1 MKVCDFGLSRVK
13 QSTFLTS
20 KSHGGTPEWMAPGE
34 RDSSRREGH
43 HAPTSAAAWEEHV
56 CSNKCAAPPPT
67 HCPPLIPTTEILRNE
82 PSDEKAD
89 VYSFG
94 VILYE
99 LVTGLEPWSSLNPM
113 QVCITQGHYTPWGL
127 SPLLVV

>member
-1 MKVCDFGLSRVK
+1 MQLQSIPN
-13 QSTFLTS
+13 QSTALLHNATLTAS
-20 KSHGGTPEWMAPGE
+20 
-34 RDSSRREGH
+34 
-43 HAPTSAAAWEEHV
+43 
-56 CSNKCAAPPPT
+56 CPPP
-67 HCPPLIPTTEILRNE
+67 PTEILRNE

-113 QVCITQGHYTPWGL
+113 QVWGGGQQERRGGGGGCCARA
-127 SPLLVV
+127 SHGRGKA